1 MLDVTL
7 IPLSGSASQDA
18 QWECSSIDF
27 HRPFHHCLRWSF
39 FLNAPVILHDHLNKK
54 RRHAVPTGPPSE
66 GGGGGWRSHRELAR
80 SD

>member
-1 MLDVTL
+1 MQGGEFIFIEYFAAYSHFLRTFAKQTDFLMLDVTL

-39 FLNAPVILHDHLNKK
+39 FLNAPCYSS
-54 RRHAVPTGPPSE
+54 RPPE
-66 GGGGGWRSHRELAR
+66 
-80 SD
+80 